1 MMGRARRSAERR
13 GFAMAYVDEILE
25 PGETIVFKTR
35 LSWTLYGP
43 AIFELVI
50 ALALLI
56 GSFSFPA
63 APSGVVFAIFILAGL
78 AALAALASF
87 LRAWFRRWTTEIAV
101 TNRRV
106 ILKRGFIRRHTV
118 EMNMQKVESVD
129 VDQTQL
135 GRLFN
140 FGTVTIK
147 GTGSTLESLTM
158 IDHPLKLRSAI
169 TAG

>member
-1 MMGRARRSAERR
+1 MG
-13 GFAMAYVDEILE
+13 YVDAILE
-25 PGETIVFKTR
+25 PGEKVVFETR

-43 AIFELVI
+43 AIVEALI

-56 GSFSFPA
+56 ATASAPAIAASGISFGVFVLA
-63 APSGVVFAIFILAGL
+63 AFV
-78 AALAALASF
+78 ALAALFTF

-101 TNRRV
+101 TDRRV
-106 ILKRGFIRRHTV
+106 VLKRGFIRRHTV

-135 GRLFN
+135 GRLFDY
-140 FGTVTIK
+140 GTVTIR
-147 GTGSTLESLTM
+147 GTGSTLESFRM
-158 IDHPLKLRSAI
+158 IDRPLKLRTAI

>member
-1 MMGRARRSAERR
+1 MGERLR
-13 GFAMAYVDEILE
+13 GREAGDFAMGYVDKILE
-25 PGETIVFKTR
+25 PGEKVVFKTR

-43 AIFELVI
+43 AIGYALI
-50 ALALLI
+50 ALGLTF
-56 GSFSFPA
+56 FSASVSGFGVAVFVVA
-63 APSGVVFAIFILAGL
+63 AL
-78 AALAALASF
+78 AALAALVSS

-101 TNRRV
+101 TDRRV
-106 ILKRGFIRRHTV
+106 VLKRGFIRRHTV

-140 FGTVTIK
+140 YGTVTIK
-147 GTGSTLESLTM
+147 GTGSTLESLRM